1 MNDASKHWLRL
12 LSDQRLGEPERPDT
26 AERRTRTAFQ
36 RDYDRIVFSTAFRRL
51 SGKTQVFPLPD
62 NDAIHSRLTHSLE
75 VSCVGRSLGTM
86 VGEVLLDR
94 YAHLADAGL
103 TERSIGDIVAA
114 ACLAHDI
121 GNPPFGHA
129 GEDAI
134 GRWFR
139 AHPEA
144 TEGLTSAERAD
155 LEKFEGNAQGF
166 RILTRLQ
173 IPRNPGLRL
182 TFATLAAFTKYPR
195 PAGPRPPAAGVS
207 GKKHGFFQTEA
218 PFFAE
223 VANRVGLAP
232 HENTDGQASWQR
244 HPLAFLVEAADDICY
259 CILDLEDG
267 FRLGLVPYEL
277 VESAFASI
285 ASRGER
291 FTPPEPY
298 TDRSNRIQNIS
309 YLRAK
314 AINVLAHEVRQ
325 IFVELEE
332 PLLTGQVFKPL
343 KAFLPSGDQLEA
355 ITSETI
361 ETCYKERSVL
371 EIELAG
377 YEVLSFLLDEFVPAA
392 RAGPGVDDK
401 FNKILALL
409 PETPTENTP
418 PYERLVMVTDYLS
431 GMTDSFAV
439 SLFRRLRGINLPSR
453 F

>member
-1 MNDASKHWLRL
+1 MSADSWLRL
-12 LSDQRLGEPERPDT
+12 LSEQRLGEAVKPGSGD
-26 AERRTRTAFQ
+26 RRTRTAFQ

-86 VGEVLLDR
+86 VGETLLER
-94 YAHLADAGL
+94 YPILGHVGL
-103 TERSIGDIVAA
+103 TERSFGDIVAA

-139 AHPEA
+139 ARPEV
-144 TEGLTSAERAD
+144 TDGLTAAERAD
-155 LEKFEGNAQGF
+155 LEAFEGNAQGF

-182 TFATLAAFTKYPR
+182 TLATLSAFTKYPR
-195 PAGPRPPAAGVS
+195 GAGPRPPNAGIS
-207 GKKHGFFQTEA
+207 GKKHGFFQAEADFFTEIA
-218 PFFAE
+218 HG
-223 VANRVGLAP
+223 VGLVP
-232 HENTDGQASWQR
+232 HEAGWLR

-259 CILDLEDG
+259 SILDLEDG
-267 FRLGLVPYEL
+267 FRLGLVPYDL
-277 VESAFASI
+277 VEGSLSAI
-285 ASRGER
+285 AAKGER
-291 FTPPEPY
+291 FAAPDRYP
-298 TDRSNRIQNIS
+298 DRSNRIQNVS

-314 AINVLAHEVRQ
+314 AINTLATEVKSA
-325 IFVELEE
+325 FLDEE
-332 PLLTGQVFKPL
+332 TRLVAGKIKRPL
-343 KAFLPSGDQLEA
+343 KAILPSGPELDA
-355 ITSETI
+355 ITAETV
-361 ETCYKERSVL
+361 ETCYKERAVL

-392 RAGPGVDDK
+392 RAGWGNDDK
-401 FNKILALL
+401 FDKILALL
-409 PETPTENTP
+409 PVAPNVDSS
-418 PYERLVMVTDYLS
+418 PYERLVLVTDYLS

-453 F
+453 T